1 MYKLIFKRIIDLL
14 LSFLILI
21 LFSPIIF
28 IVFFVLFY
36 VNSGAV
42 LFQQQRVGLNGK
54 IFNLIKFKTM
64 ADFKDR
70 EGNLL
75 PDELRLTSTGK
86 FIRSTSMD
94 ELPQLFNVLKGDMS
108 LVGPRPLL
116 VKYLSIYTQ
125 EQRRRHDVRP
135 GITGWA
141 QVNGRN
147 AISWKRKFNFDV
159 WYVNN
164 QTFLLDVKIL
174 FLTLQKVTQRSGIS
188 SSNSVTVEP
197 FNGKN

>member
-75 PDELRLTSTGK
+75 PDELRLTSIGK

-147 AISWKRKFNFDV
+147 AISWKRKFNLDV

>member
-147 AISWKRKFNFDV
+147 AISWKRKFNLDV